1 MEFSNSDVELKNTNT
16 FVIPESDTVDENSS
30 ETSEINH
37 KEKFFHDAKFKLVDI
52 WTFVIIASNALQFDS
67 CVSILSD
74 KETDSEMISRKL
86 GLALCFLCIAVN
98 KYLMYNE

>member
-37 KEKFFHDAKFKLVDI
+37 KEKFIKFFHDAKFI
-52 WTFVIIASNALQFDS
+52 N
-67 CVSILSD
+67 
-74 KETDSEMISRKL
+74 
-86 GLALCFLCIAVN
+86 
-98 KYLMYNE
+98 